1 MIELMDLPI
10 TDKFNAI
17 GGGLIVIASYIFGAH
32 WELFVMFLALNATD
46 YVTGVMKSKMHH
58 TESSSSGLKGIVK
71 KFGYW
76 VMIVLA
82 FVMGDVM
89 STIGD
94 NMGLDLSL
102 ITPVIGWYTLAS
114 LALNEVRSI
123 LENLVECDVDVP
135 PFLIRGLKV
144 LTDKVNKGQEA
155 LFDGMINL
163 ETHSQEDNMYS
174 VEIQTP
180 EDELKEKGT
189 VTLKITTTEN
199 K

>member
-1 MIELMDLPI
+1 MTELIDLPI
-10 TDKFNAI
+10 ADKFNAI

-32 WELFVMFLALNATD
+32 WELFVAFLALNVTD

-58 TESSSSGLKGIVK
+58 TESSSSGLRGIVK

-82 FVMGDVM
+82 FVMGDVL
-89 STIGD
+89 STIGSK
-94 NMGLDLSL
+94 MGLDLSM

-114 LALNEVRSI
+114 LALNEIRSI
-123 LENLVECDVDVP
+123 LENLVECDIDVP
-135 PFLIRGLKV
+135 PILIKGLKV

-155 LFDGMINL
+155 LFDGMIDL
-163 ETHSQEDNMYS
+163 ETHSQEDNTYS
-174 VEIQTP
+174 VDIHTP
-180 EDELKEKGT
+180 EEELREKGT
-189 VTLKITTTEN
+189 VTLKITTAEE

>member
-1 MIELMDLPI
+1 MIELMDFPI

-17 GGGLIVIASYIFGAH
+17 GGGLIVIASYIFGTH

-163 ETHSQEDNMYS
+163 ETHSQEDSMYS

-189 VTLKITTTEN
+189 VTLKITTTED